1 MYACKV
7 FDTESCSKSDTL
19 MALKEIKINSMLG
32 SKFCLQNYDTIMTSN
47 KIYMIHEYT
56 NCLDLECLLQE
67 RGSLRQEEARIIMH
81 QLVKGVKDLQSINIV
96 HRNLKPINILLHFP
110 DDPKVD
116 LLTLK
121 MKRKFL

>member
-1 MYACKV
+1 M
-7 FDTESCSKSDTL
+7 
-19 MALKEIKINSMLG
+19 LK
-32 SKFCLQNYDTIMTSN
+32 SKFNIQSYQTVKTSD
-47 KIYMIHEYT
+47 KIYMIHEYA